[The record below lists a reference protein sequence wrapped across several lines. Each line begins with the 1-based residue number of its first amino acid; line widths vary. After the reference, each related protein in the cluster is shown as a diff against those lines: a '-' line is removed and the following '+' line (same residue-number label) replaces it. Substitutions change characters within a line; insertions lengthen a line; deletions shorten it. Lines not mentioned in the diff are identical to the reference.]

1 MSEAASGDT
10 VKVHYTGTLGDGS
23 QFDSS
28 VGSEPLEIILGA
40 GGVIPGFEEAV
51 LGMSE
56 GDSKTVTIAAEQAYG
71 PHHADRVHEV
81 ERSRIP
87 DDIDL
92 EIGAILQAV
101 GESGETLAV
110 TVVGLSET
118 GVTLDFNHPMAGED
132 LTFELQLVEI
142 V

>member
-1 MSEAASGDT
+1 MSEAASGDR
-10 VKVHYTGTLGDGS
+10 VKIHYTGTLADGS

-28 VGSEPLEIILGA
+28 VGGEPLEMTLGA

-51 LGMSE
+51 MGMSA
-56 GDSKTVTIAAEQAYG
+56 GDSRTVTITAADAYG

-87 DDIDL
+87 DDVDL
-92 EIGAILQAV
+92 EVGGILQAV
-101 GESGETLAV
+101 GENGETLAV
-110 TVVGLSET
+110 TVVGFSEA
-118 GVTLDFNHPMAGED
+118 GVTLDFNHPLAGED

-142 V
+142 A

>member
-10 VKVHYTGTLGDGS
+10 VKVHYTGILGDGS

-71 PHHADRVHEV
+71 PHDADRVQEV

-110 TVVGLSET
+110 TVVGLSEA

>member
-1 MSEAASGDT
+1 MSEAASGDR
-10 VKVHYTGTLGDGS
+10 VKIHYTGTLADGS

-28 VGSEPLEIILGA
+28 VGGEPLEVTLGA

-51 LGMSE
+51 MGMSA
-56 GDSKTVTIAAEQAYG
+56 GDSRTVTIAAADAYG

-87 DDIDL
+87 DDVDL
-92 EIGAILQAV
+92 EVGGILQAV
-101 GESGETLAV
+101 GENGEALAV
-110 TVVGLSET
+110 TVVGFSEA
-118 GVTLDFNHPMAGED
+118 GVTLDFNHPLAGED

-142 V
+142 A

>member
-10 VKVHYTGTLGDGS
+10 VKVHYTGTLADGS

-28 VGSEPLEIILGA
+28 VGSEPLEITLGA
-40 GGVIPGFEEAV
+40 GGVIPGFEQAV

-56 GDSKTVTIAAEQAYG
+56 GDSRTVTIAAKDAYG

-81 ERSRIP
+81 ERTQIP

-92 EIGAILQAV
+92 EVGGILQAV

-110 TVVGLSET
+110 TVVGLSDT
-118 GVTLDFNHPMAGED
+118 GVTLDFNHPLAGED